1 MASAAA
7 SEMGGRSGCR
17 RQRKTGTHSSSSTA
31 GCDCK
36 AALLLVLLLLLL
48 PAASGCW
55 AAAAAARRARILQ
68 ARQHGALFVCW
79 KRAMRGRAGLR
90 ARAVWCRRACGVG
103 RKGSLGM
110 GPD

>member
-17 RQRKTGTHSSSSTA
+17 RRRKTGTHSSSSTA
-31 GCDCK
+31 GCGCK
-36 AALLLVLLLLLL
+36 AALLLLLLLLL
-48 PAASGCW
+48 AAASGCW